1 MEIKGKFDHFNINVS
16 DLGRSLGFYAKALGL
31 HELKRKQAPDGSFT
45 LVYLGDG
52 QTPFRLELTWLR
64 DKEGAYELGD
74 NESHLCFRVA
84 GDYDAARAFHRDM
97 GCICYENH
105 DMGLYF
111 IADPDDYWIEVL
123 PEK

>member
-16 DLGRSLGFYAKALGL
+16 DLGRSLDFYAKALGL

-111 IADPDDYWIEVL
+111 IADPDDY
-123 PEK
+123 